1 MDSFSSVNLTIE
13 MMKVKT
19 DAFGFT
25 NKSLRFNAKIQVVE
39 NNNTTFRE
47 TVCTVNQENL
57 CCALV

>member
-25 NKSLRFNAKIQVVE
+25 NKSLRFNAKI
-39 NNNTTFRE
+39 
-47 TVCTVNQENL
+47 
-57 CCALV
+57 